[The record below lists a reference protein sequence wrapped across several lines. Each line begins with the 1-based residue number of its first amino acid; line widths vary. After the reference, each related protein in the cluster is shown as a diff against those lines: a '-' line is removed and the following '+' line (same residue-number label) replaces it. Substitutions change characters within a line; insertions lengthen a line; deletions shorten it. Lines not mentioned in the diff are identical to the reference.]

1 MENNRFVRGISGKMV
16 EVPVKEQKVRKN
28 GKKIYPSEESTKAIA
43 CRVPIKD
50 YVVFLKEAVDM
61 NCSISDWLLM
71 KVYEDV
77 ACGIV
82 DPSQPPTFAN
92 GGVAEPYIK
101 LEYDKVV
108 EYLMEKGYDKHDA
121 KAWARSFGLDG
132 EEEKFYYWR
141 DWVNMEEKNFENYQ
155 SLLESY
161 EKMRVPNLTDIK
173 VRIDKLLKEKKDLT
187 TESRKLHIRRIN
199 EALRILEGA

>member
-1 MENNRFVRGISGKMV
+1 MENKQFVQGLSGKQV
-16 EVPVKEQKVRKN
+16 EIPVTKQKVRKN

-50 YVVFLKEAVDM
+50 YVVFLKEAVEM

-82 DPSQPPTFAN
+82 DSSQPPTFAN
-92 GGVAEPYIK
+92 GGVAEPYIH

-108 EYLMEKGYDKHDA
+108 DYLIEKGYDKHDA

-132 EEEKFYYWR
+132 EDEKFYYWR
-141 DWVNMEEKNFENYQ
+141 DWVDMEEKNLENYQ
-155 SLLESY
+155 ALMNSY

-187 TESRKLHIRRIN
+187 AESRKLHIKRIS
-199 EALRILEGA
+199 EALRILEGG